1 MTMKWYWT
9 SRSQGGGGRWWRW
22 QTGETPTNK
31 VQKDKTCEVDFFLHF
46 TSIYSLSNEPVFKQS
61 IIVNVISAMGEA
73 QIETG
78 CLMSLSTSGK
88 GLASVQSL
96 VQVFNFTAYYA
107 SRRLLCQIRL
117 HCKKIATKSLN
128 KCSLILFVHMTRWT
142 NVSRSIIQIF
152 NINVMSG
159 FWTELFNHVISSNQ
173 KGLFKRG

>member
-1 MTMKWYWT
+1 MVEVTDRRNPNQQ
-9 SRSQGGGGRWWRW
+9 SAGR
-22 QTGETPTNK
+22 QNL
-31 VQKDKTCEVDFFLHF
+31 CEVDFCPNF
-46 TSIYSLSNEPVFKQS
+46 TSIFSLSNEPVFKQP
-61 IIVNVISAMGEA
+61 IIVNAISAMGEA

-128 KCSLILFVHMTRWT
+128 KCSLILFCSYDEVDQCLEIH
-142 NVSRSIIQIF
+142 NPDLQYKLLL
-152 NINVMSG
+152 VMG
-159 FWTELFNHVISSNQ
+159 
-173 KGLFKRG
+173 